1 MSKYFKRISSNEAR
15 EIARQVTAGI
25 LNETEAVLEET
36 EKLIRANVQSDKQR
50 KALYAQIEKNLESSG
65 ISAKFE
71 SK

>member
-1 MSKYFKRISSNEAR
+1 MSKYFKRISANEAR

-36 EKLIRANVQSDKQR
+36 EKIIRANVSSAKQR
-50 KALYAQIEKNLESSG
+50 KALLKQVEANLENSG

-71 SK
+71 AK